1 MNLKNT
7 DPKVNKAIM
16 YLINVDKRI
25 KPLVKSYHL
34 EQLDSEKSYLKSLV
48 RSIIFQQLSGRA
60 AKTIFDRFMALFPEE
75 KDLNANEILSLDS
88 ALMRS
93 VGISSSKV
101 NYIKNIA
108 KSFVEKS
115 IDYPNFSKLTD
126 DQIIESLV
134 SIKGVG
140 RWTAQMFLIFTLKR
154 PDVFP
159 EGDLG
164 VRKGFQLFYNL
175 EDLPSS
181 ELILKRSEV
190 WSPYRSFMARYLW
203 KVSDDIELLRR

>member
-1 MNLKNT
+1 
-7 DPKVNKAIM
+7 
-16 YLINVDKRI
+16 
-25 KPLVKSYHL
+25 
-34 EQLDSEKSYLKSLV
+34 
-48 RSIIFQQLSGRA
+48 
-60 AKTIFDRFMALFPEE
+60 
-75 KDLNANEILSLDS
+75 
-88 ALMRS
+88 MRS
-93 VGISSSKV
+93 VGISGPKV

-108 KSFVEKS
+108 NSFVEKS

-140 RWTAQMFLIFTLKR
+140 RWTAQMFLIFTLER

-164 VRKGFQLFYNL
+164 VKKGFQLFYNL

-181 ELILKRSEV
+181 ELILKRSKV
-190 WSPYRSFMARYLW
+190 WSPYRSFMARYFW
-203 KVSDDIELLRR
+203 KVSDDIELSKR

>member
-60 AKTIFDRFMALFPEE
+60 AKTIFDRFMALFLEE
-75 KDLNANEILSLDS
+75 KNLNANQILSLDS

-93 VGISSSKV
+93 VGISSSKI

-115 IDYPNFSKLTD
+115 IDYSNFSKLTD

-190 WSPYRSFMARYLW
+190 WSPYRSFMARYFW

>member
-25 KPLVKSYHL
+25 EPLVKSYHL

-48 RSIIFQQLSGRA
+48 RSILFQQLSGRA
-60 AKTIFDRFMALFPEE
+60 AKTIFDRFMALFIEE
-75 KDLNANEILSLDS
+75 KNLNANEILSLDS

-108 KSFVEKS
+108 NSFIEKS

-190 WSPYRSFMARYLW
+190 WSPYRSFMARYFW
-203 KVSDDIELLRR
+203 IVSDDIELLRR

>member
-60 AKTIFDRFMALFPEE
+60 AETIFNRFMTLFPKE
-75 KDLNANEILSLDS
+75 KDLNANKILSLDS

-93 VGISSSKV
+93 VGISGPKV

-108 KSFVEKS
+108 NSFVEKS
-115 IDYPNFSKLTD
+115 IDYPNFSNLTD

-190 WSPYRSFMARYLW
+190 WSPYRSFMARYFW

>member
-1 MNLKNT
+1 MTLSSKNLQISEAFKF
-7 DPKVNKAIM
+7 
-16 YLINVDKRI
+16 LISVDKRI
-25 KPLVKSYHL
+25 KALIDNYDL
-34 EQLDSEKSYLKSLV
+34 EGLNPEKSYLKSLV

-60 AKTIFDRFMALFPEE
+60 AKTIFDRFMALFLEE
-75 KDLNANEILSLDS
+75 KNLNANEILSLDS

-175 EDLPSS
+175 EELPSS

-190 WSPYRSFMARYLW
+190 WSPYRSFMARYFW

>member
-16 YLINVDKRI
+16 YLITVDKRI

-60 AKTIFDRFMALFPEE
+60 AKTIFDRFMALFLEE
-75 KDLNANEILSLDS
+75 KKLNANEILSLDS

-190 WSPYRSFMARYLW
+190 WSPYRSFMARYFW

>member
-60 AKTIFDRFMALFPEE
+60 AKTIFARFMALFLEE
-75 KDLNANEILSLDS
+75 KNLNANEILSLDS

-181 ELILKRSEV
+181 KLILKRSEV
-190 WSPYRSFMARYLW
+190 WSPYRSFMARYFW

>member
-1 MNLKNT
+1 
-7 DPKVNKAIM
+7 
-16 YLINVDKRI
+16 
-25 KPLVKSYHL
+25 
-34 EQLDSEKSYLKSLV
+34 
-48 RSIIFQQLSGRA
+48 
-60 AKTIFDRFMALFPEE
+60 MALFPKE
-75 KDLNANEILSLDS
+75 KDLNANKILSLDS

-93 VGISSSKV
+93 VGISGPKV

-108 KSFVEKS
+108 NSFVEKS

-190 WSPYRSFMARYLW
+190 WSPYRSFMARYFW
-203 KVSDDIELLRR
+203 KVSDDIELSKR

>member
-60 AKTIFDRFMALFPEE
+60 AETIFNRFMALFPKE
-75 KDLNANEILSLDS
+75 KDLNANKILSLDS

-93 VGISSSKV
+93 VGISGPKV

-108 KSFVEKS
+108 NSFIEKS

-126 DQIIESLV
+126 DKIIESLV

-181 ELILKRSEV
+181 ELILKQSEV
-190 WSPYRSFMARYLW
+190 WSPYRSFMARYFW

>member
-7 DPKVNKAIM
+7 DTKVNKAIM

-60 AKTIFDRFMALFPEE
+60 AETIFNRFMALFPKE
-75 KDLNANEILSLDS
+75 KDLNANKILSLDS

-93 VGISSSKV
+93 VGISGPKV

-108 KSFVEKS
+108 NSFVEKS

-190 WSPYRSFMARYLW
+190 WSPYRSFMARYFW
-203 KVSDDIELLRR
+203 KVSDDIELSKR